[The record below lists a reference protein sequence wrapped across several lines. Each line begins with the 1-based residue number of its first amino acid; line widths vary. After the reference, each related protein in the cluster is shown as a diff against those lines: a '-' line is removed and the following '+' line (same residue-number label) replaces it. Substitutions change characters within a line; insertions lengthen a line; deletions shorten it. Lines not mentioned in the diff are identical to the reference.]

1 VNGQGEFAE
10 QRGGFP
16 IRNCCFETLPHSP
29 EPQAQRHVFIV
40 VTQLAQETA
49 DVFCALT
56 RRADDSQRRIPLR
69 AAGRDMFQQ
78 QTFKLAAILRTI
90 GVNPAAA
97 AVERVARLEKLF
109 IFAGRSLTAR
119 DPQAERSQ
127 PRDVVAGMQ
136 LSIGKNHA
144 IAAQAAREAERI

>member
-1 VNGQGEFAE
+1 MSQVFSKIEDA
-10 QRGGFP
+10 
-16 IRNCCFETLPHSP
+16 L
-29 EPQAQRHVFIV
+29 QALRDGHVFIV
-40 VTQLAQETA
+40 VAQLAQETA
-49 DVFCALT
+49 DVFRALT
-56 RRADDSQRRIPLR
+56 RRADDPQRRVSLR

-97 AVERVARLEKLF
+97 AVERAAWLEKLLV
-109 IFAGRSLTAR
+109 FAGRSLVAR

-127 PRDVVAGMQ
+127 SRDVVAGMQ

-144 IAAQAAREAERI
+144 IAAKAAREAERI